1 MIELLRR
8 IRRKLSGQKPNP
20 TLRLGSAPSFYGSQ
34 FADHVGVG
42 YGSLIVHSTI
52 GLHSYLGMRCIVAH
66 AEIGRF
72 CSIAADVTIGTGRHP
87 IDRNVAMHPAFYL
100 RRLPEWDFVLSDSHE
115 EFRRTSVGN
124 DVWIGNKAI
133 ILDGVTVGDGVV
145 IGAGSVVTH
154 DLAPYGIYAGVPA
167 KLLRYRFSESQI
179 DRLLK
184 LRWWDKDLTWIREN
198 ATEFADVD
206 DFLGKFEH

>member
-1 MIELLRR
+1 
-8 IRRKLSGQKPNP
+8 
-20 TLRLGSAPSFYGSQ
+20 
-34 FADHVGVG
+34 
-42 YGSLIVHSTI
+42 
-52 GLHSYLGMRCIVAH
+52 
-66 AEIGRF
+66 
-72 CSIAADVTIGTGRHP
+72 
-87 IDRNVAMHPAFYL
+87 MHPAFYL